1 MKNKILFLFLFI
13 LFFTNLNKSFSF
25 DSDVYFKNTNTEK
38 IIQDFVKNKELTNT
52 DIYKLSKSVYE
63 LYDSWNETY
72 KTNFFE
78 NVKCT
83 TKYYIAAPSKKDIE
97 RNEKECLT
105 KLTLNTIDKNKQ
117 EIFQDKTQNR
127 DLYKDEAIKS
137 FNKEKEERDSYSIK
151 IVEKILSLNK
161 VFTFDKNNK
170 DINIGKNNDIILSLN
185 GINLEKDIY
194 KSKKDGKKNISR
206 YVPDFKIIDNSGNKI
221 GYNKYDFTLSF
232 TDKTRTTNSDRI
244 SIQNKIYFLDKKNNI
259 QEKIDENIYN
269 EYKKT
274 KKIKIIINFSSTDW
288 LFTH

>member
-1 MKNKILFLFLFI
+1 MKIKILLIFLI
-13 LFFTNLNKSFSF
+13 IYTFTTIK
-25 DSDVYFKNTNTEK
+25 VEK
-38 IIQDFVKNKELTNT
+38 IEANI
-52 DIYKLSKSVYE
+52 IYKDPK
-63 LYDSWNETY
+63 
-72 KTNFFE
+72 
-78 NVKCT
+78 
-83 TKYYIAAPSKKDIE
+83 APLTDE
-97 RNEKECLT
+97 EK
-105 KLTLNTIDKNKQ
+105 
-117 EIFQDKTQNR
+117 R
-127 DLYKDEAIKS
+127 IK
-137 FNKEKEERDSYSIK
+137 KEEDSYSIK
-151 IVEKILSLNK
+151 IIEKILSLNK

-194 KSKKDGKKNISR
+194 KSKKEGKKNISR

-232 TDKTRTTNSDRI
+232 RDKTRSTNADSI